1 MNKIKR
7 KLWLCA
13 VWIIKILFG
22 KSHVK
27 VPFFKRIYFAFN
39 GGFMPDQVVIY
50 NLNNKNKDEYLSE
63 FDWYKS
69 RAINGSYGKL
79 LDNKVVCADLLRPH
93 IKTPVVYFIK
103 KDTLITSYDGKTN
116 TYESI
121 LESLE
126 KHKDF
131 YIKPI
136 SKGKGNGV
144 NRLSYKD
151 KKYYIDFNVVS
162 KVEMIHF
169 LESRESWFISEC
181 IEQAK
186 FLNNIY
192 DKTTNTIR
200 IISVRDK
207 ETNECKVIN
216 AVQRIG
222 TKETIPVDN
231 GSRGGLV
238 AKIDI
243 DSGKLTAAKSIQKIC
258 DFTHHPDSNSQI
270 EGIVIPNWKNIKK
283 EIISLMEKLP
293 YIYFV
298 AWDVLLTEDGIC
310 IIEANSS
317 SGINIIQM
325 WGGQRNKELGKFYK
339 SHKIIK

>member
-7 KLWLCA
+7 SLWLIA
-13 VWIIKILFG
+13 VWFIKILFG
-22 KSHVK
+22 KSHFE
-27 VPFFKRIYFAFN
+27 VPFFKRIYYAFN
-39 GGFMPDQVVIY
+39 GGFMPDQVVLY
-50 NLNNKNKDEYLSE
+50 NLNNKNKNEYLSE

-69 RAINGSYGKL
+69 RAINGKYGRL
-79 LDNKVVCADLLRPH
+79 LDNKVVCGDLLKSYVKIP
-93 IKTPVVYFIK
+93 KVFFIK
-103 KDTLITSYDGKTN
+103 KDNFITSYDGVTN

-121 LESLE
+121 LKSLE
-126 KHKDF
+126 KNKDF

-136 SKGKGNGV
+136 AAGKGNGV
-144 NRLSYKD
+144 NRLSYKE

-162 KVEMIHF
+162 KVELINF
-169 LESRESWFISEC
+169 LETRKSWFISEC
-181 IEQAK
+181 VTQAK

-200 IISVRDK
+200 IISIRDK
-207 ETNECKVIN
+207 NTNECKVIN

-222 TKETIPVDN
+222 TKQTIPVDN

-243 DSGKLTAAKSIQKIC
+243 DTGKLSAAKSIQKIC
-258 DFTHHPDSNSQI
+258 DYDKHPDSKNQI
-270 EGIVIPNWKNIKK
+270 DGVVIPNWDKVKK
-283 EIISLMEKLP
+283 EIVSLMEKLP
-293 YIYFV
+293 YIYFI
-298 AWDVLLTEDGIC
+298 AWDVLLTDEGIC

-325 WGGQRNKELGKFYK
+325 WGGQRNKELGNFYRT
-339 SHKIIK
+339 HKIIK